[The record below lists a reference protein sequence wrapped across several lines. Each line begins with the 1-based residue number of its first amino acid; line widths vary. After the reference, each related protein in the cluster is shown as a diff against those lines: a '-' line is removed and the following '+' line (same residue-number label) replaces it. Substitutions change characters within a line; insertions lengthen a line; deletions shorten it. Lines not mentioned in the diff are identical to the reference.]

1 MDITELSDAEQ
12 LLLKMVPEDDM
23 AIGNKALQEQFEIAV
38 IIYEKPVDI
47 DQFDALKACGV
58 TH

>member
-23 AIGNKALQEQFEIAV
+23 AIGNKALQEQFEAADTEPIHS
-38 IIYEKPVDI
+38 
-47 DQFDALKACGV
+47 L
-58 TH
+58 T